1 MPMLQNLSICVKL
14 LTEIDKFLII
24 NTYKHGGA
32 FNMMLE
38 ALALIVVVSGAYFF
52 LKAIWNYELK
62 VARQK

>member
-1 MPMLQNLSICVKL
+1 
-14 LTEIDKFLII
+14 
-24 NTYKHGGA
+24 
-32 FNMMLE
+32 MMLE